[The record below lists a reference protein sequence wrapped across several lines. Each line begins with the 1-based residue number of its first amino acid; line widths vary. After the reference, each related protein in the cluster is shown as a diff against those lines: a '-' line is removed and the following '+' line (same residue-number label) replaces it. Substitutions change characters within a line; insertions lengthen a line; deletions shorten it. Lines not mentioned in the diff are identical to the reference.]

1 MLFSGT
7 TTMALAT
14 VLAQES
20 GLTFVT
26 NSVDI
31 AASLWRGSGGNQV
44 YLLGGE
50 YHGDD
55 FETIGPL
62 TVEQIASYYVDH
74 AVLTVGGVDAE
85 NGLTNYE
92 VETASLARATM
103 RQATSTTVLADSQK
117 MGRTALAKVCDLA
130 NVDRVVTDREP
141 RPEIRRAMEAADVE
155 LIVADRDA

>member
-1 MLFSGT
+1 M
-7 TTMALAT
+7 
-14 VLAQES
+14 
-20 GLTFVT
+20 T

-31 AASLWRGSGGNQV
+31 AANLWRGSGRNQV

-62 TVEQIASYYVDH
+62 AVEQIASYHVDH
-74 AVLTVGGVDAE
+74 AVLTVGGIDAE

-92 VETASLARATM
+92 VETASLARSTM

-117 MGRTALAKVCDLA
+117 MGRTALAKVCDLV

-141 RPEIRRAMEAADVE
+141 RPEFRRAMDAADVE

>member
-1 MLFSGT
+1 MLGE
-7 TTMALAT
+7 T
-14 VLAQES
+14 VDGVQVA
-20 GLTFVT
+20 
-26 NSVDI
+26 VD
-31 AASLWRGSGGNQV
+31 GGAFLV
-44 YLLGGE
+44 GKRDLLEEPQDVVLGVE
-50 YHGDD
+50 KHD
-55 FETIGPL
+55 L
-62 TVEQIASYYVDH
+62 TVVIDRGYHVDH
-74 AVLTVGGVDAE
+74 AVLTVRGIDAE

-117 MGRTALAKVCDLA
+117 MGRTALAKVCDLV